1 MLILSSKQVSTDKN
15 WLSNVWILGFYRKT
29 SPMVVVFI
37 NAIFWRKWIE
47 MTDQEKNLLINFEL
61 KIKQIISR
69 HEALK
74 EEKRR
79 LEEKIKSLEE
89 SMNQLHSENQVLV
102 QKYENLKLAKMLI
115 ASEEENK
122 DAKSRIQKIVREID
136 KCIALL
142 NK

>member
-1 MLILSSKQVSTDKN
+1 
-15 WLSNVWILGFYRKT
+15 
-29 SPMVVVFI
+29 
-37 NAIFWRKWIE
+37 

-102 QKYENLKLAKMLI
+102 QKYENLKLAKMLA

>member
-1 MLILSSKQVSTDKN
+1 
-15 WLSNVWILGFYRKT
+15 
-29 SPMVVVFI
+29 
-37 NAIFWRKWIE
+37 

-61 KIKQIISR
+61 KVKQIISR

-74 EEKRR
+74 EEKHR
-79 LEEKIKSLEE
+79 LEGRIKDLEKSI
-89 SMNQLHSENQVLV
+89 NQLHDENQVIS
-102 QKYENLKLAKMLI
+102 QKYENLKLAKMLV

-122 DAKSRIQKIVREID
+122 DAKGRIQKIVREID

>member
-1 MLILSSKQVSTDKN
+1 
-15 WLSNVWILGFYRKT
+15 
-29 SPMVVVFI
+29 
-37 NAIFWRKWIE
+37 
-47 MTDQEKNLLINFEL
+47 MTDQEQNLLVNFGL
-61 KIKQIISR
+61 KVKQIISK

-74 EEKRR
+74 EDKRQLEKKIEE
-79 LEEKIKSLEE
+79 LEKTID
-89 SMNQLHSENQVLV
+89 QLRGENQSLTM
-102 QKYENLKLAKMLI
+102 KYENLKLARMLV

>member
-1 MLILSSKQVSTDKN
+1 
-15 WLSNVWILGFYRKT
+15 
-29 SPMVVVFI
+29 
-37 NAIFWRKWIE
+37 
-47 MTDQEKNLLINFEL
+47 MTDQEKNLLTNFEL
-61 KIKQIISR
+61 KVKQIISR

-79 LEEKIKSLEE
+79 LVEKIGDLEE
-89 SMNQLHSENQVLV
+89 SINQLHRENQLLA
-102 QKYENLKLAKMLI
+102 QKYENLKLAKMLA
-115 ASEEENK
+115 ASEDENK